1 MYQSLAFV
9 TGIILAVMIS
19 VNGGLSGY
27 YGVFPATV
35 IIHLVGTIFSLFFT
49 LKQYGWIKL
58 TGFKPVWI
66 YLGGAIGVFTVVFNN
81 LAFSKLSVTNIIA
94 LALFGQTITALIFD
108 HFGLLGMK
116 KIPFKKTSLL
126 GLSFSLFGIWQ
137 LLDTSVSG
145 AILAVLYAVTSGV
158 TVVLSRSVNT
168 QLSEKIGAMHGA
180 LVNHVVGL
188 IVSILILF
196 FVNIETVPFKLNNPL
211 MYFGGV
217 LGVVVVYLSNIVV
230 PKVSS
235 FNLTVLSFV
244 GQVLMGLVLDLM
256 LTQTYSV
263 PTLKAALIIA
273 TGILLTILTEKVS
286 IKRTNKI

>member
-158 TVVLSRSVNT
+158 TVVLSRSINT

-196 FVNIETVPFKLNNPL
+196 FVNIETVPFTLNNPL

-235 FNLTVLSFV
+235 FNLTILSFV

-273 TGILLTILTEKVS
+273 TGILLTMLTEKVS

>member
-1 MYQSLAFV
+1 MYRSLAFV

-49 LKQYGWIKL
+49 LNQYGWIKL

-196 FVNIETVPFKLNNPL
+196 FVNIETVPFTLNNPL

-235 FNLTVLSFV
+235 FNLTILSFV
-244 GQVLMGLVLDLM
+244 GQVLMGLVLDLI

-273 TGILLTILTEKVS
+273 TGILLTMLTEKVS

>member
-1 MYQSLAFV
+1 MYRSLAFV

-49 LKQYGWIKL
+49 LNQYGWIKL

-126 GLSFSLFGIWQ
+126 SLSFSLFGIWQ

-196 FVNIETVPFKLNNPL
+196 FVNIETVPFTLNNPL

-235 FNLTVLSFV
+235 FNLTILSFV
-244 GQVLMGLVLDLM
+244 GQVLMGLVLDLI

-273 TGILLTILTEKVS
+273 TGILLTMLTEKVS

>member
-9 TGIILAVMIS
+9 TGIILAIMIS
-19 VNGGLSGY
+19 VNGDLSSY
-27 YGVFPATV
+27 YGVFPATI
-35 IIHLVGTIFSLFFT
+35 IIHLVGTIFSLIFT
-49 LKQYGWIKL
+49 LKRYGWIKL
-58 TGFKPVWI
+58 IVFKPAWL

-81 LAFSKLSVTNIIA
+81 LAFSKLSVTSIIA
-94 LALFGQTITALIFD
+94 LALFGQTITALMFD
-108 HFGLLGMK
+108 YFGLLGMK
-116 KIPFKKTSLL
+116 KIPFKNTSLL

-137 LLDTSVSG
+137 LIDTSVSG
-145 AILAVLYAVTSGV
+145 AILAVLYAITSGV

-168 QLSEKIGAMHGA
+168 QLSEKTGAMQGA

-196 FVNIETVPFKLNNPL
+196 FVNVEIVPFTLNNPL

-217 LGVVVVYLSNIVV
+217 LGVIVVYLSNIVV

-244 GQVLMGLVLDLM
+244 GQVLMGLALDLI

-273 TGILLTILTEKVS
+273 TGILLTMLTEKVS

>member
-188 IVSILILF
+188 IVSILILL
-196 FVNIETVPFKLNNPL
+196 FVNVEIVPFTLNNPL

-217 LGVVVVYLSNIVV
+217 LGVIVVYLSNIVV

-235 FNLTVLSFV
+235 FNLTILSFV

-273 TGILLTILTEKVS
+273 TGILLTMLTEK
-286 IKRTNKI
+286 ITTKI

>member
-235 FNLTVLSFV
+235 FNLTILSFV
-244 GQVLMGLVLDLM
+244 GQVLMGLALDLI

-263 PTLKAALIIA
+263 PALKAALIIA
-273 TGILLTILTEKVS
+273 TGILLTMLTEKVS

>member
-1 MYQSLAFV
+1 MYRSLAFV

-35 IIHLVGTIFSLFFT
+35 IIHLVGTIFSLIFT
-49 LKQYGWIKL
+49 LKRYGWIKL
-58 TGFKPVWI
+58 IGFKPAWI

-168 QLSEKIGAMHGA
+168 QLSEK
-180 LVNHVVGL
+180 
-188 IVSILILF
+188 
-196 FVNIETVPFKLNNPL
+196 
-211 MYFGGV
+211 
-217 LGVVVVYLSNIVV
+217 
-230 PKVSS
+230 
-235 FNLTVLSFV
+235 
-244 GQVLMGLVLDLM
+244 
-256 LTQTYSV
+256 
-263 PTLKAALIIA
+263 
-273 TGILLTILTEKVS
+273 
-286 IKRTNKI
+286 

>member
-1 MYQSLAFV
+1 MYQSLAFL

-19 VNGGLSGY
+19 VNGDLSSY

-35 IIHLVGTIFSLFFT
+35 IIHLVGMFYSLLFT
-49 LKQYGWIKL
+49 LKRYGRTKL
-58 TGFKPVWI
+58 MGFKPAWL
-66 YLGGAIGVFTVVFNN
+66 YLGGAIGVMTVVFNN
-81 LAFSKLSVTNIIA
+81 LAFSKLSVTSIIA
-94 LALFGQTITALIFD
+94 LALFGQTITALMFD

-116 KIPFKKTSLL
+116 RIPFKKTSLL

-137 LLDTSVSG
+137 LLDSSISG
-145 AILAVLYAVTSGV
+145 ATLAVLYAIISGV

-168 QLSEKIGAMHGA
+168 QLSEKIGAMQGA

-196 FVNIETVPFKLNNPL
+196 FVNVEIVPFTLNNPL

-217 LGVVVVYLSNIVV
+217 LGVMIVYLSNVIV

-244 GQVLMGLVLDLM
+244 GQVLMGLMLDVI
-256 LTQTYSV
+256 LTQSYSI
-263 PTLKAALIIA
+263 PSLKAAVIIA
-273 TGILLTILTEKVS
+273 TGIFLTILTER
-286 IKRTNKI
+286 ITTKI

>member
-19 VNGGLSGY
+19 VNGRLSGY

-168 QLSEKIGAMHGA
+168 QLSEKIG
-180 LVNHVVGL
+180 
-188 IVSILILF
+188 
-196 FVNIETVPFKLNNPL
+196 
-211 MYFGGV
+211 
-217 LGVVVVYLSNIVV
+217 
-230 PKVSS
+230 
-235 FNLTVLSFV
+235 
-244 GQVLMGLVLDLM
+244 
-256 LTQTYSV
+256 
-263 PTLKAALIIA
+263 
-273 TGILLTILTEKVS
+273 
-286 IKRTNKI
+286 IKEI

>member
-235 FNLTVLSFV
+235 FNLTILSFV

-273 TGILLTILTEKVS
+273 TGILLTMLTEK
-286 IKRTNKI
+286 ITTKI

>member
-1 MYQSLAFV
+1 MYRSLAFV

-196 FVNIETVPFKLNNPL
+196 FVNVEIVPFKLNNPL

-235 FNLTVLSFV
+235 FNLTILSFV
-244 GQVLMGLVLDLM
+244 GQVLMGLVLDLI

-273 TGILLTILTEKVS
+273 TGILLTMLTVKVS

>member
-1 MYQSLAFV
+1 MYQSLAFL

-19 VNGGLSGY
+19 VNGDLSSY

-35 IIHLVGTIFSLFFT
+35 IIHLVGMFFSLLFT
-49 LKQYGWIKL
+49 LKRYSWTKL
-58 TGFKPVWI
+58 IGFKPAWL
-66 YLGGAIGVFTVVFNN
+66 YLGGAIGVMTVVFNI
-81 LAFSKLSVTNIIA
+81 LAFSKLSVTSIIA
-94 LALFGQTITALIFD
+94 LALFGQTITALMFD

-137 LLDTSVSG
+137 LLDTSISG
-145 AILAVLYAVTSGV
+145 ATLGVLYAIISGV

-168 QLSEKIGAMHGA
+168 QLSKKIGAMQGA

-188 IVSILILF
+188 IVSILIIF
-196 FVNIETVPFKLNNPL
+196 FVNVETVPFTLNNPL

-217 LGVVVVYLSNIVV
+217 LGVIIVYLSNVIV

-244 GQVLMGLVLDLM
+244 GQVLMGLMLDVI
-256 LTQTYSV
+256 LTQSYSI
-263 PTLKAALIIA
+263 PSLKAAFIIA
-273 TGILLTILTEKVS
+273 TGIFLTILTER
-286 IKRTNKI
+286 ITTKI

>member
-235 FNLTVLSFV
+235 FNLTILSFV

-273 TGILLTILTEKVS
+273 TGILLTMLTEKVS

>member
-81 LAFSKLSVTNIIA
+81 LAFSKLSVTSIIA
-94 LALFGQTITALIFD
+94 LALFGQTITALMFD
-108 HFGLLGMK
+108 YFGLLGMK

-235 FNLTVLSFV
+235 FNLTILSFV

-273 TGILLTILTEKVS
+273 TGILLTMLTEKVS

>member
-9 TGIILAVMIS
+9 TGIILAIMIS
-19 VNGGLSGY
+19 VNGDLSSY
-27 YGVFPATV
+27 YGVFPATI
-35 IIHLVGTIFSLFFT
+35 IIHLVGTIFSLIFT
-49 LKQYGWIKL
+49 LKRYGWIKL
-58 TGFKPVWI
+58 IGFKPAWL

-81 LAFSKLSVTNIIA
+81 LAFSKLSVTSIIA
-94 LALFGQTITALIFD
+94 LALFGQTITALMFD
-108 HFGLLGMK
+108 YFGLLGMK
-116 KIPFKKTSLL
+116 KIPFKNTSLL

-137 LLDTSVSG
+137 LIDTSVSG
-145 AILAVLYAVTSGV
+145 AILAVLYAITSGV

-168 QLSEKIGAMHGA
+168 QLSEKIGAMQGA

-196 FVNIETVPFKLNNPL
+196 FVNVEIVPFTLNYPL

-217 LGVVVVYLSNIVV
+217 LGVIVVYLSNIVV

-244 GQVLMGLVLDLM
+244 GQVLMGLALDLI

-263 PTLKAALIIA
+263 PTLKAALIIV
-273 TGILLTILTEKVS
+273 TGILLTMLTEK
-286 IKRTNKI
+286 ITTKI

>member
-1 MYQSLAFV
+1 MYRSLAFV

-196 FVNIETVPFKLNNPL
+196 FVNVEIVPFTLNNPL

-235 FNLTVLSFV
+235 FNLTILSFV
-244 GQVLMGLVLDLM
+244 GQVLMGLVLDLI

-273 TGILLTILTEKVS
+273 TGILLTMLTVKVS

>member
-35 IIHLVGTIFSLFFT
+35 IIHLVGTMFSLFFT

-66 YLGGAIGVFTVVFNN
+66 YLGGAIGVFTVIFNN

-188 IVSILILF
+188 IVSILILL
-196 FVNIETVPFKLNNPL
+196 FVNVEIVPFTLNNPL

-217 LGVVVVYLSNIVV
+217 LGVIVVYLSNIVV

-235 FNLTVLSFV
+235 FNLTILSFV

-273 TGILLTILTEKVS
+273 TGILLTMLTEKVS

>member
-196 FVNIETVPFKLNNPL
+196 FVNIETVPFTLNNPL

-235 FNLTVLSFV
+235 FNLTILSFV

-273 TGILLTILTEKVS
+273 TGILLTMLTEKVS

>member
-66 YLGGAIGVFTVVFNN
+66 YLGGAIGVFTVIFNN

-188 IVSILILF
+188 IVSILILL
-196 FVNIETVPFKLNNPL
+196 FVNVEIVPFTLNNPL

-217 LGVVVVYLSNIVV
+217 LGVIVVYLSNIVV

-235 FNLTVLSFV
+235 FNLTILSFV

-273 TGILLTILTEKVS
+273 TGILLTMLTEK
-286 IKRTNKI
+286 ITTKI